1 VSDAMIETFDLH
13 RSYRIGKKSIEVLHG
28 VNLSIAKGEKVFL
41 CGPSGAGKTT
51 LLYTLAGLERPERGT
66 VHIAGTDLYSLG
78 RKAQAKFRNQSIG
91 YVFQNYHL
99 LPELTAVENVAV
111 PGAIAGINRT
121 EEALV
126 ALERVG
132 LKDRADHL
140 PAEMSGGEQQRVAIA
155 RAIVNQPVVLFAD
168 EPTGNL
174 DTESSEIVFDIL
186 RQQHQQGATILMVT
200 HEPALA
206 ARAQRRGAAAA
217 RGGYGTASHRRLGFT
232 QRRRC
237 FFFKI
242 SAVEALDALSGR
254 GVSPSVACIAVLNR
268 TLSSSKQRTLRKRLI
283 GSPIRGSLR
292 HPIVRRS
299 GV

>member
-1 VSDAMIETFDLH
+1 VHLGGVNEVMIETHDLH
-13 RSYRIGKKSIEVLHG
+13 RGYRIGKKSIEVLHG

-51 LLYTLAGLERPERGT
+51 LLYTLAGLEKPERGI
-66 VHIAGTDLYSLG
+66 VRIAGTDLYSLG

-121 EEALV
+121 EEALI

-132 LKDRADHL
+132 LKERADHL

-155 RAIVNQPVVLFAD
+155 RAIVNQPAVLFAD

-174 DTESSEIVFDIL
+174 DSNTSKEIMEIL
-186 RQQHQQGATILMVT
+186 LKLADEHGVTLIVVT
-200 HEPALA
+200 HDQDLA
-206 ARAQRRGAAAA
+206 KVG
-217 RGGYGTASHRRLGFT
+217 
-232 QRRRC
+232 
-237 FFFKI
+237 
-242 SAVEALDALSGR
+242 D
-254 GVSPSVACIAVLNR
+254 R
-268 TLSSSKQRTLRKRLI
+268 TLIIKDGQI
-283 GSPIRGSLR
+283 IE
-292 HPIVRRS
+292 
-299 GV
+299 

>member
-1 VSDAMIETFDLH
+1 VNLGGVSEAMIETWDLH

-51 LLYTLAGLERPERGT
+51 LLYTLAGLESPERGI
-66 VHIAGTDLYSLG
+66 VRIAGTDLYSLG

-111 PGAIAGINRT
+111 PGAIAGMNRT
-121 EEALV
+121 AEALV

-140 PAEMSGGEQQRVAIA
+140 PAELSGGEQQRVAIA
-155 RAIVNQPVVLFAD
+155 RAIVNQPAVLFAD

-174 DTESSEIVFDIL
+174 DSNTSKEIMEIL
-186 RQQHQQGATILMVT
+186 LKLADEHEVTLIVVT
-200 HEPALA
+200 HDQNLA
-206 ARAQRRGAAAA
+206 KVGDRTLVIKDG
-217 RGGYGTASHRRLGFT
+217 
-232 QRRRC
+232 
-237 FFFKI
+237 KI
-242 SAVEALDALSGR
+242 SE
-254 GVSPSVACIAVLNR
+254 
-268 TLSSSKQRTLRKRLI
+268 
-283 GSPIRGSLR
+283 
-292 HPIVRRS
+292 
-299 GV
+299 

>member
-1 VSDAMIETFDLH
+1 MAGAVHLGGVSEAMIETRDLH

-155 RAIVNQPVVLFAD
+155 RAIVNQPAVLFAD

-174 DTESSEIVFDIL
+174 DSNTSKEIMEIL
-186 RQQHQQGATILMVT
+186 LKLADEHDVTLIVVT
-200 HEPALA
+200 HDQNLA
-206 ARAQRRGAAAA
+206 KVG
-217 RGGYGTASHRRLGFT
+217 
-232 QRRRC
+232 
-237 FFFKI
+237 
-242 SAVEALDALSGR
+242 D
-254 GVSPSVACIAVLNR
+254 R
-268 TLSSSKQRTLRKRLI
+268 TLIIKDGKI
-283 GSPIRGSLR
+283 IE
-292 HPIVRRS
+292 
-299 GV
+299 